1 MSLNART
8 LLRVGKCDPLSGGDS
23 SLDRSHSQICGTS
36 LIFRLAVANNQAPSM
51 SVNQFSLDEF
61 VFLRTQDIHVAWS
74 ERYVPSPLAQKIV
87 QQDHNS
93 QPELMIIFAP
103 APSPSVAAG
112 HTDSAVSESVRPS
125 LSFRNF
131 SSLNSVLNGH

>member
-1 MSLNART
+1 MSLSART
-8 LLRVGKCDPLSGGDS
+8 LLRVGKCAPLSRGDS

-36 LIFRLAVANNQAPSM
+36 LIFRLAVANNQAPM

-61 VFLRTQDIHVAWS
+61 VFMRTQDAGHSPSMYVWT
-74 ERYVPSPLAQKIV
+74 ERYVPSPLAQKIM

-103 APSPSVAAG
+103 APSPSIAAG

-125 LSFRNF
+125 FPFVSQLFQF
-131 SSLNSVLNGH
+131 E